1 MTFVTKSCY
10 FSNFPTII
18 NTLYLN
24 LILALSHR
32 NPERILMHQH
42 SASNLTASGGT
53 LPRLGKGFVQNK
65 PRPVAKI
72 VAKTREQPSVM
83 SNSSNSLS
91 DLDPKMI
98 QHQQHQLML
107 MKQHNGAGIDGK
119 TSSDSQVCIYTYYYY
134 QLVMDRVITKKW
146 VRDVQ

>member
-91 DLDPKMI
+91 DLDPKM
-98 QHQQHQLML
+98 QQQQQIF
-107 MKQHNGAGIDGK
+107 KQNGGK
-119 TSSDSQVCIYTYYYY
+119 TCSDSQVCFI
-134 QLVMDRVITKKW
+134 VI
-146 VRDVQ
+146 VQDLLLLYDIVLQRTL

>member
-1 MTFVTKSCY
+1 MTLMTKLCC

-24 LILALSHR
+24 SILALSHR

-91 DLDPKMI
+91 DLDPKM
-98 QHQQHQLML
+98 QQQQIF
-107 MKQHNGAGIDGK
+107 KQNGGK
-119 TSSDSQVCIYTYYYY
+119 TCSDSQVCFNSNNAGF
-134 QLVMDRVITKKW
+134 ITI
-146 VRDVQ
+146 